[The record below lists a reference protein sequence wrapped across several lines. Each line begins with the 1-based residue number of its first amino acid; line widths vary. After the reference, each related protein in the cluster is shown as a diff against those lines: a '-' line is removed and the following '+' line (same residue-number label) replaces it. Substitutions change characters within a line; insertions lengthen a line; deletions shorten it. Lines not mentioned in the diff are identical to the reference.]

1 MKNLIFNQSW
11 ALKWGLNLWP
21 PFLLTGIHVV
31 ELAADYRYAKVELRM
46 RPWNKNAVGSHFGGS
61 IFAMTD
67 PMYMLMLLSILHPHY
82 YVWDKL
88 ADIDFIKPGIGR
100 LTAEFTISDGLL
112 DEIRK
117 ATANG
122 EKYLPNM
129 VVTVKDQQGDVVAR
143 LKRTLYIRKK
153 KRKLASGDVD

>member
-1 MKNLIFNQSW
+1 MRNIIFNKSW
-11 ALKWGLNLWP
+11 ALKWVLNLWP

-67 PMYMLMLLSILHPHY
+67 PMFMLMLLSILHPNY

-88 ADIDFIKPGIGR
+88 ADIDFIKPGFGR
-100 LTAEFTISDGLL
+100 LTAEFIISDGLL
-112 DEIRK
+112 DDISK

-122 EKYLPNM
+122 DKYLPSIP
-129 VVTVKDQQGDVVAR
+129 VIVKDQQGDVVAK
-143 LKRTLYIRKK
+143 LNRTLYIRKK
-153 KRKLASGDVD
+153 KRK